1 MVEREFIEL
10 PVKPGSALESQSGLQ
25 TNWPRVYGVLY
36 GPPTARDSRTKTAAI
51 VIHPSS
57 NFMGHYLLGPLGAR
71 GVSILGLNTRYV
83 NNDSVLIMERAIQD
97 LGAGV
102 RLLRDRGFE
111 KVVLIGNSGG
121 GALTAF
127 YQAEA
132 EGLTVSQTPAGDPI
146 ALEPADLPPADGIA
160 LAAAHLGRGW
170 LLTNWMDASVIDEAD
185 PLAANPALDI
195 YHRDRRA
202 PFDRAFVA
210 NVRAAQRR
218 RSDRITERAR
228 ERLAYLRQSPDRPS
242 DEAFLV
248 FRTYADPVFL
258 DLTIDPN
265 DRSGGGNKGNPRVT
279 NYGANNLARFCTL
292 TSWLS
297 QWSSLSRAY
306 GPACLARTSVPVL
319 QLEYTADESI
329 LPAHVAEWKAA
340 ADARMIHH
348 RIVGANHYL
357 KGQAD
362 LVGQVADHIAA
373 WAAAL

>member
-146 ALEPADLPPADGIA
+146 AL
-160 LAAAHLGRGW
+160 
-170 LLTNWMDASVIDEAD
+170 
-185 PLAANPALDI
+185 
-195 YHRDRRA
+195 
-202 PFDRAFVA
+202 
-210 NVRAAQRR
+210 
-218 RSDRITERAR
+218 
-228 ERLAYLRQSPDRPS
+228 
-242 DEAFLV
+242 
-248 FRTYADPVFL
+248 
-258 DLTIDPN
+258 
-265 DRSGGGNKGNPRVT
+265 
-279 NYGANNLARFCTL
+279 
-292 TSWLS
+292 
-297 QWSSLSRAY
+297 
-306 GPACLARTSVPVL
+306 
-319 QLEYTADESI
+319 
-329 LPAHVAEWKAA
+329 
-340 ADARMIHH
+340 
-348 RIVGANHYL
+348 
-357 KGQAD
+357 
-362 LVGQVADHIAA
+362 
-373 WAAAL
+373 